1 MWKIYVQRII
11 DGRMT
16 IDEVPEKHLAKVM
29 QALEEL

>member
-1 MWKIYVQRII
+1 MVKIYVQRII

-16 IDEVPEKHLAKVM
+16 IEEVPEKYVVKVI